1 MVKKIAYALGGAVIM
16 LAGISLFFALTEDV
30 PEDEPDLQDSP
41 AT

>member
-16 LAGISLFFALTEDV
+16 LAGISLFFALTEDAL
-30 PEDEPDLQDSP
+30 EDEPDLQDSP